1 MCAIS
6 LHSIHIIVQHTNMYN
21 LFLFYYYSV
30 ESMDIQN
37 DFSRNSS
44 IYTGHNVI
52 VNPLGKK
59 IETTEL

>member
-1 MCAIS
+1 MYIS
-6 LHSIHIIVQHTNMYN
+6 IYN
-21 LFLFYYYSV
+21 LILFCYYSA
-30 ESMDIQN
+30 ESIDIQN

-44 IYTGHNVI
+44 IYAGHNVI